1 MVAGA
6 GVNSRSATKRVR
18 LTETLTTNRSGAGA
32 EPANDDVPVRYAGL
46 VTRAVAL
53 LLDAVA
59 INAIAA
65 LAGGAINLIA
75 QAFGHHG
82 GLDITQ
88 VAISAALWV
97 IWVVSYFVGFWTLT
111 GQTPGD
117 RVLGIRVLLTT
128 GKTMSAPQS
137 LLRVG
142 ATVLA
147 ALPLGAGFLPI
158 LVDERR
164 RGLQD
169 WIAHTIVIWVD

>member
-1 MVAGA
+1 MGPGA
-6 GVNSRSATKRVR
+6 GGNRHSATRRVK
-18 LTETLTTNRSGAGA
+18 LTETLRTARSDADRD
-32 EPANDDVPVRYAGL
+32 PANDDVQVRYAGL

-53 LLDAVA
+53 LVDAVA

-65 LAGGAINLIA
+65 VAGAAINLIA

-82 GLDITQ
+82 GLNITQ
-88 VAISAALWV
+88 AAISVALWV

-128 GKTMSAPQS
+128 GKTMSAMRS

-147 ALPLGAGFLPI
+147 ALPLGAGFVPVLF
-158 LVDERR
+158 DEQR

-169 WIAHTIVIWVD
+169 RIAGTVVIWVD